1 MSPVSLKSTLSLSHR
16 FYEVNNVNHF
26 QFSRGVHKGQVNK
39 DNEFSVSL
47 LLVGCFDELRFILT
61 DNLVLVN
68 ELIKQS
74 GLCNEVLK
82 VTLRALAFFQWTR
95 VDARNDCFRN
105 SIQ

>member
-82 VTLRALAFFQWTR
+82 VTRRALAFFQWTR
-95 VDARNDCFRN
+95 VDAPNDSFRN
-105 SIQ
+105 SLQ

>member
-1 MSPVSLKSTLSLSHR
+1 M
-16 FYEVNNVNHF
+16 NHF

-95 VDARNDCFRN
+95 VDARNETKSSFNASHRSN
-105 SIQ
+105 STVLFGTYLLDIS

>member
-1 MSPVSLKSTLSLSHR
+1 MSSVSLKSTLSLSHR

-61 DNLVLVN
+61 DNLVVVN

-95 VDARNDCFRN
+95 VDPRNDSFRN
-105 SIQ
+105 SLQ

>member
-1 MSPVSLKSTLSLSHR
+1 M
-16 FYEVNNVNHF
+16 NHF

-61 DNLVLVN
+61 DNLVSVN

-82 VTLRALAFFQWTR
+82 VTLLASSLFS
-95 VDARNDCFRN
+95 VDKG
-105 SIQ
+105 